1 MSIEIIEAKV
11 EDVEQ
16 MFVISN
22 KTWLDTYQNIE
33 YDISEKDY
41 TLLDLNKISEIIGK
55 RKLEIKENPW
65 SYFVAV
71 DDWKIIWYAWSRKY
85 DDYNELFAIYILKEY
100 QWQGIWKQLVAK
112 IFAYLWNSKSIIVN
126 VVGYNKNAISFYE
139 KVWFRFNKQLADF
152 ELVHWKLVPEIEMI
166 YNFD

>member
-55 RKLEIKENPW
+55 RKLEIKENP
-65 SYFVAV
+65 
-71 DDWKIIWYAWSRKY
+71 
-85 DDYNELFAIYILKEY
+85 
-100 QWQGIWKQLVAK
+100 
-112 IFAYLWNSKSIIVN
+112 
-126 VVGYNKNAISFYE
+126 
-139 KVWFRFNKQLADF
+139 
-152 ELVHWKLVPEIEMI
+152 
-166 YNFD
+166 